1 MSRGLCYTC
10 RMDGAA
16 SPAAQPRDNRHLFT
30 VDDVLRMIET
40 GILPEK
46 ARVVLRGG
54 ELIDMPSEGARHSN
68 VKSDLIQ
75 LVSAQ
80 SYGKYRVGADTPLRL
95 TDHEWPEPDLFVIPG
110 AIRPASARGPDTLL
124 VVEVADTSLAE
135 DLGENAALYARHGVR
150 EYWVLDVANA
160 IVHVHTLRPDG
171 TFGAPQKRGADEAVS
186 ASLAPDVTVKLADI
200 L

>member
-1 MSRGLCYTC
+1 
-10 RMDGAA
+10 MDGTA
-16 SPAAQPRDNRHLFT
+16 SPSAHVTSERHRFT
-30 VDDVLRMIET
+30 VDDVLRMIAS

-46 ARVVLRGG
+46 ARVVLRDG

-95 TDHEWPEPDLFVIPG
+95 SDHEWPEPDLFVLPQS
-110 AIRPASARGPDTLL
+110 IRPAEARGADTLL
-124 VVEVADTSLAE
+124 VVEVADTSLKD
-135 DLGENAALYARHGVR
+135 DLGDNAVLYARHGVR
-150 EYWVLDVANA
+150 EYWVLDLANG
-160 IVHVHTLRPDG
+160 VTHVHALKSDG
-171 TFGAPQKRGADEAVS
+171 SFAAPRIAPAGERLSATFATG
-186 ASLAPDVTVKLADI
+186 VTVRLSDI